1 MASSLGDALGRVD
14 VTLVVLAL
22 ACQGGNLAFR
32 ALAWRNVLAA
42 AYPDRRIPVL
52 GVGAAYAAGV
62 ALNAFLPARGG
73 EAAKVGLV
81 RLQLPGTSVVT
92 IAAAGSVVLIF
103 DALVG
108 GGLLLGAWGLG
119 ALAAPPGLPASLSV
133 LADRPLLTLGVAFP
147 VAAGLGYL
155 GVVRLA
161 PVLRRLRDQVVRG
174 GAVLRTP
181 RRYLRTVVSMQ
192 LGAWACRIG
201 AVFFMLG
208 AFGLPASLKLAALVV
223 VLGGL
228 STLVPATPGGMGA
241 QQLLV
246 VYGLSGVVS
255 AASALSFSIGM
266 QIVVTATNAA
276 LGIVAA
282 MVIFRTFRPV
292 AAVRA
297 GLRTARG

>member
-1 MASSLGDALGRVD
+1 
-14 VTLVVLAL
+14 
-22 ACQGGNLAFR
+22 
-32 ALAWRNVLAA
+32 
-42 AYPDRRIPVL
+42 
-52 GVGAAYAAGV
+52 
-62 ALNAFLPARGG
+62 
-73 EAAKVGLV
+73 
-81 RLQLPGTSVVT
+81 
-92 IAAAGSVVLIF
+92 
-103 DALVG
+103 
-108 GGLLLGAWGLG
+108 
-119 ALAAPPGLPASLSV
+119 
-133 LADRPLLTLGVAFP
+133 
-147 VAAGLGYL
+147 
-155 GVVRLA
+155 
-161 PVLRRLRDQVVRG
+161 
-174 GAVLRTP
+174 
-181 RRYLRTVVSMQ
+181 MQ

-266 QIVVTATNAA
+266 QVVVTATNAA